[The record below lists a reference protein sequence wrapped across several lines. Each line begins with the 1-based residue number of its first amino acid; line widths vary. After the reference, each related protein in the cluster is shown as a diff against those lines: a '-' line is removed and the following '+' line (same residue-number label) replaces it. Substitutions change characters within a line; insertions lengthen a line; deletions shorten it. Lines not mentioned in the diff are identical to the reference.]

1 MNHKLA
7 LIACLVLGLL
17 VAPPAAAQSDELT
30 ATPTSTTTATP
41 SSSSTN
47 STSLLAV
54 DQHTDLVDKRY
65 NRNTGTLTLTF
76 EADRYAP
83 ISLLVIEDTDSSTG
97 SATFTKRYLQPDETT
112 EVQIEASPNTRVW
125 ISTDLS
131 QENGVVHFVQTTEG
145 SALISGPWTA
155 ADVRDA
161 ALASASGVALMV
173 LYRLVVER
181 SAVNKDG
188 ERVA

>member
-17 VAPPAAAQSDELT
+17 VAPPAAAQSDEPT
-30 ATPTSTTTATP
+30 ATSTTTATP

-54 DQHTDLVDKRY
+54 DRHTDLVDKRY

-83 ISLLVIEDTDSSTG
+83 ISLLVIEDTGSSTG
-97 SATFTKRYLQPDETT
+97 SATFTKRYLQPGETT
-112 EVQIEASPNTRVW
+112 EVQIEAPPNTRVW

-131 QENGVVHFVQTTEG
+131 QQNGVVHFVQTTEG

-181 SAVNKDG
+181 SAVNKNG